1 MSDYA
6 DQPVMTVAL
15 VQLNSSDNWQANLEQ
30 VDYWVRKAS
39 AESKARLLVLP
50 ENCLC
55 FGSKGLSEL
64 VKQQAQ
70 VQQKLAQLAAELNIY
85 LLAGTQP
92 VLNVLDPKQ
101 RYFSRSCLYGPKAG
115 IISHYDKIHLF
126 DVDVDDGHGSY
137 RESER
142 YCPGDQVVTAALDEG
157 YCLGMAIC
165 YDLRFSGLFQALR
178 EQGANLIS
186 LPSAFTYVTGQ
197 AHWEC
202 LIRARAIETQCY
214 MLAANQVGEH
224 SKGRQTW
231 GHSMIVDPWGKVLAQ
246 CANEP
251 GFCYASL
258 DLDSLNAV
266 RTKLPMQSHRR
277 SSLY

>member
-1 MSDYA
+1 MSEYGDKA
-6 DQPVMTVAL
+6 AMIVAL
-15 VQLNSSDNWQANLEQ
+15 VQLNSSDDWQANLEQ
-30 VDYWVRKAS
+30 VDYWVRQAC
-39 AESKARLLVLP
+39 AQSKARLVVLP

-55 FGSKGLSEL
+55 FGGNGLGGL
-64 VKQQAQ
+64 IAQQVQ
-70 VQQKLAQLAAELNIY
+70 VQQKLAQLAAELDIY

-92 VLNVLDPKQ
+92 VLNELDPKQ
-101 RYFSRSCLYGPKAG
+101 RYFSRSCLYGPRAEL
-115 IISHYDKIHLF
+115 ISQYDKIHLF
-126 DVDVDDGHGSY
+126 DVDVDDSHGSY

-142 YCPGDQVVTAALDEG
+142 YCPGEQVVTAALG
-157 YCLGMAIC
+157 GGFCLGMAIC

-197 AHWEC
+197 VHWEV

-214 MLAANQVGEH
+214 MLAANQVGDH

-251 GFCYASL
+251 GFCYAVL
-258 DLDSLNAV
+258 DLNLLKAI
-266 RTKLPMQSHRR
+266 RAKLPVQSHRR
-277 SSLY
+277 PL